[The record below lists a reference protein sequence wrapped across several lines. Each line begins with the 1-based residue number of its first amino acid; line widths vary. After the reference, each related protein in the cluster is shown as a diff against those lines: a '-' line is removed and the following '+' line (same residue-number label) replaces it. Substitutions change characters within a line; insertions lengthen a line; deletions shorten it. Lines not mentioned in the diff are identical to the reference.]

1 MNNTITIFLN
11 AAKTGNVQLL
21 TELAPNIENNKIY
34 NKALE
39 LALKNNHKNIAKML
53 YRNYNASSY
62 DLVERMI
69 KTQNYN
75 IEKYLKYC
83 NQECIDE
90 IFIKASKYG
99 LANILSMLMDYATE
113 RAKRLAFLKAIK
125 LDQISS
131 ITMLL
136 SSIQNKKILVDGLMQ
151 AVDIDSL
158 AIVKYLIYH
167 EDELIE
173 EAYYYS
179 SLKGK
184 LDIFMYLY
192 FHFPKTKDF
201 YNELYEYAAEDIR
214 LFLSDKIL

>member
-136 SSIQNKKILVDGLMQ
+136 SSIETGQPKGNARKLWQNRINLWDAIQ
-151 AVDIDSL
+151 ARTVS
-158 AIVKYLIYH
+158 IY
-167 EDELIE
+167 
-173 EAYYYS
+173 
-179 SLKGK
+179 
-184 LDIFMYLY
+184 
-192 FHFPKTKDF
+192 TK
-201 YNELYEYAAEDIR
+201 
-214 LFLSDKIL
+214 